1 MFIYDSTI
9 NAILG
14 VLHVMVID
22 LGNVKI
28 NLSVFELNNVVTDG
42 LIVMMGLMNMIVP
55 KHAVKS

>member
-1 MFIYDSTI
+1 
-9 NAILG
+9 
-14 VLHVMVID
+14 MVID